1 MARTRGVVFVC
12 TLAALLPAFASSPA
26 RGEVKTRV
34 RPDGTIEIYNDGP
47 GGPLATRTLR
57 LRPIPV
63 AAWSDWIH
71 EHADRHGVDPRLVQ
85 AIVQVESGYNHR
97 ARSRTGAV
105 GLMQLMPETARTLQ
119 VGDRYDAE
127 ENIKGGVAYL
137 RQMIDLFPGRLEL
150 AIAAYNAGPNAVQR
164 HGGIPPY
171 AETRDYVDRVLTLYR
186 GTGSSLNVAFSS
198 GGNALQLNGL
208 VQALVPSPLQ
218 RALANGTIRPAA
230 RPVPNDPL
238 PTGLQV
244 AAAAP
249 APIPAEPIAAY
260 APAAPAPAPIV
271 PVAAPAMRPLP
282 ANVVVPA
289 SLPIESAPALAQPAT
304 GG

>member
-1 MARTRGVVFVC
+1 MAKSRGVVLVCALALAPAFVC
-12 TLAALLPAFASSPA
+12 APAS
-26 RGEVKTRV
+26 GEVKTRV
-34 RPDGTIEIYNDGP
+34 RPDGTLEIYNEGP
-47 GGPLATRTLR
+47 GGALATRTLR
-57 LRPIPV
+57 LKPIPV

-97 ARSRTGAV
+97 ARSRAGAV
-105 GLMQLMPETARTLQ
+105 GLMQLMPDTARTLQ
-119 VGDRYDAE
+119 VGNRYDAE

-186 GTGSSLNVAFSS
+186 GSGSSLNLAFSS
-198 GGNALQLNGL
+198 GGTALQLNGL
-208 VQALVPSPLQ
+208 AQSLVPSPLQ
-218 RALANGTIRPAA
+218 QALATGTIRPTA
-230 RPVPNDPL
+230 RPLSTAVEM
-238 PTGLQV
+238 
-244 AAAAP
+244 AAAP
-249 APIPAEPIAAY
+249 APPATAHAATTATAVY
-260 APAAPAPAPIV
+260 ATAPAAPAVVPA
-271 PVAAPAMRPLP
+271 AAPPMPAA

-289 SLPIESAPALAQPAT
+289 TLPIEPAPALVQPAT

>member
-1 MARTRGVVFVC
+1 MAKSRGVVLVC
-12 TLAALLPAFASSPA
+12 AFAALAPALVCAPA
-26 RGEVKTRV
+26 AGEVKTRV
-34 RPDGTIEIYNDGP
+34 RPDGTLEIYNDGP
-47 GGPLATRTLR
+47 SGPLATRTMR

-63 AAWSDWIH
+63 AAWSDFIH

-97 ARSRTGAV
+97 ARSRAGAV
-105 GLMQLMPETARTLQ
+105 GLMQLMPDTARTLQ
-119 VGDRYDAE
+119 VGNRYDAE

-186 GTGSSLNVAFSS
+186 GSGSSLNLAFSS
-198 GGNALQLNGL
+198 GGTALQLNGL
-208 VQALVPSPLQ
+208 AQSLVPSPLQ
-218 RALANGTIRPAA
+218 RALASGSIRPMA
-230 RPVPNDPL
+230 RPISTAV
-238 PTGLQV
+238 QM
-244 AAAAP
+244 AAAP
-249 APIPAEPIAAY
+249 APPAPTVTTAVAVY
-260 APAAPAPAPIV
+260 APAAPAAPAVV
-271 PVAAPAMRPLP
+271 PAAAPAMPAA

-289 SLPIESAPALAQPAT
+289 SLPLEPAPALVQPAT

>member
-1 MARTRGVVFVC
+1 MAKSRGVVLVC
-12 TLAALLPAFASSPA
+12 ALAALAPALVCAPA
-26 RGEVKTRV
+26 AGEVKTRV
-34 RPDGTIEIYNDGP
+34 RPDGTLEIYNDGP
-47 GGPLATRTLR
+47 SGPLATRTMR

-63 AAWSDWIH
+63 AAWSDFIH

-97 ARSRTGAV
+97 ARSRAGAV
-105 GLMQLMPETARTLQ
+105 GLMQLMPDTARTLQ
-119 VGDRYDAE
+119 VGNRYDAE

-186 GTGSSLNVAFSS
+186 GSGSSLNLAFSS
-198 GGNALQLNGL
+198 GGTALQLNGL
-208 VQALVPSPLQ
+208 AQSLVPSPLQ
-218 RALANGTIRPAA
+218 QALASGSIRPTTRAISTA
-230 RPVPNDPL
+230 V
-238 PTGLQV
+238 QM
-244 AAAAP
+244 AAAP
-249 APIPAEPIAAY
+249 AQPAAAPTAMTAVAVY
-260 APAAPAPAPIV
+260 APAAPVARTVVPA
-271 PVAAPAMRPLP
+271 AAPAMPAA

-289 SLPIESAPALAQPAT
+289 SLPLEPAPALVQPAT

>member
-1 MARTRGVVFVC
+1 MAKSRGVVLVC
-12 TLAALLPAFASSPA
+12 AFAALAPALVCAPA
-26 RGEVKTRV
+26 AGEVKTRV
-34 RPDGTIEIYNDGP
+34 RPDGTLEIYNDGP
-47 GGPLATRTLR
+47 SGPLATRTMR

-63 AAWSDWIH
+63 AAWSDFIH

-97 ARSRTGAV
+97 ARSRAGAV
-105 GLMQLMPETARTLQ
+105 GLMQLMPDTARTLQ
-119 VGDRYDAE
+119 VGNRYDAE

-186 GTGSSLNVAFSS
+186 GSGSSLNLAFSS
-198 GGNALQLNGL
+198 GGTALQLNGL
-208 VQALVPSPLQ
+208 AQALVPSPLQ
-218 RALANGTIRPAA
+218 QALASGSIRPTA
-230 RPVPNDPL
+230 RPISTAVQMAAVPAP
-238 PTGLQV
+238 P
-244 AAAAP
+244 AAAP
-249 APIPAEPIAAY
+249 TTTTAVAAY
-260 APAAPAPAPIV
+260 APAAPTAPAVV
-271 PVAAPAMRPLP
+271 PAAAPAMPAA

-289 SLPIESAPALAQPAT
+289 SLPLEPAPALVQPAT